1 MNPNKTKTFGTI
13 WVSSVRELNK
23 SNMEDKITQVFSG
36 TLVEVEFVAQI
47 MEDNGIEYLIR
58 DLERESRIAGWV
70 ADIIPQK
77 QCALFVFEHDY
88 DQAMD
93 LIKEIGEAD
102 FGEEIEDEI

>member
-70 ADIIPQK
+70 ADIIPLETCK
-77 QCALFVFEHDY
+77 VFVFEKDY
-88 DQAMD
+88 DRAMA
-93 LIKEIGEAD
+93 LLKEIENAP
-102 FGEEIEDEI
+102 FDESEMEG